1 MTQLKKTHDISALVL
16 SGGQSR
22 RMQGIDKGLVELAGK
37 PMIQYLL
44 ESLSLNSQINN
55 IFISTNS
62 SDPAY
67 KNFGYPLVT
76 DILVGSL
83 GPLAGIHAG
92 LQACNTQYLLI
103 TPCDTPFLNT
113 QLSERLTK
121 ALVSHRKH
129 IAVAHDGERMQNTFI
144 LIDTQLIDS
153 LSNYLNR
160 GGRRL
165 ITWIK
170 EEEAI
175 EVDCSDYK
183 NSFTNINTM
192 SELDIAKKTL
202 MARK

>member
-1 MTQLKKTHDISALVL
+1 MKQSKKTHDISALVL

-22 RMQGIDKGLVELAGK
+22 RMQGVDKGLVELAGK

-44 ESLSLNSQINN
+44 DSLNSHINN
-55 IFISTNS
+55 ILISTNS

-92 LQACNTQYLLI
+92 LQACNTQYLLV
-103 TPCDTPFLNT
+103 TPCDSPFLNT
-113 QLSERLTK
+113 QLSERLIQELIK
-121 ALVSHRKH
+121 HQKH
-129 IAVAHDGERMQNTFI
+129 IAVAHDGERIQNTFV

-165 ITWIK
+165 ITWLK
-170 EEEAI
+170 EEDAV
-175 EVDCSDYK
+175 EVDCSDHK
-183 NSFTNINTM
+183 NSFTNINTT
-192 SELDIAKKTL
+192 SELETAEQILTAIK
-202 MARK
+202 